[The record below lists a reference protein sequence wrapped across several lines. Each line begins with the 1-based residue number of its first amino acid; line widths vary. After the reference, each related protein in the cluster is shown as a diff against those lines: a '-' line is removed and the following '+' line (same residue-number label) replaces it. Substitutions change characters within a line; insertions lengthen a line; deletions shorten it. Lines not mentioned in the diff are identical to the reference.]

1 MQDFILK
8 HRIIEQIL
16 LSSAKSATAE
26 SRGGFGQIFH
36 KSRFQGRGFL
46 YVVGPQGQRRRR
58 RCGGTPG
65 RLRGQ
70 RKALA
75 FFIMLCR
82 LGTGGV
88 EAYAWRCH
96 QVPAWN
102 IRSYSISNLHRAP
115 PPVWGAVR
123 RWITMWK
130 AALRHSFM
138 HACSPIPVR
147 LHVRVAEV
155 LCCKLRC
162 RVCNLQDLGGVGLG
176 PVELFLHVRKVEPH
190 GDVVLVGR

>member
-1 MQDFILK
+1 MFKSINHLTMQSAMKKESSVQDFILK

-75 FFIMLCR
+75 LMQNILHHVVQVGNRRCQGLRMEMPSSAR
-82 LGTGGV
+82 V
-88 EAYAWRCH
+88 E
-96 QVPAWN
+96 
-102 IRSYSISNLHRAP
+102 YS
-115 PPVWGAVR
+115 
-123 RWITMWK
+123 
-130 AALRHSFM
+130 F
-138 HACSPIPVR
+138 
-147 LHVRVAEV
+147 V
-155 LCCKLRC
+155 LY
-162 RVCNLQDLGGVGLG
+162 
-176 PVELFLHVRKVEPH
+176 
-190 GDVVLVGR
+190 